1 MYKAKFKTAYLQ
13 REIPMDAVV
22 TGGDPLVVGEVVTV
36 EDGGD
41 GSPVLVKEV
50 SANSLS
56 EAIEKATHIIAQSDM
71 TMEYGHVPVENRDYR
86 YSPEVLAT
94 IEGANPLPNFDGFF
108 ESAQALTS
116 AMGNGTNGHT
126 ALVKT
131 DEHYTKYSSN
141 GTAYSNTN
149 VIATVKKVA
158 LFKITN
164 KDDVVIYNVGA

>member
-36 EDGGD
+36 DDRYDGT
-41 GSPVLVKEV
+41 PVVVKAV
-50 SANSLS
+50 SANTLA
-56 EAIEKATHIIAQSDM
+56 EATHIVAQSDM

-94 IEGANPLPNFDGFF
+94 IEGADPLPNFDGFF
-108 ESAQALTS
+108 ESVQALTT
-116 AMGNGTNGHT
+116 AMGNGTDGHT
-126 ALVKT
+126 ALVKI
-131 DEHYTKYSSN
+131 DGNYTKFSSN
-141 GTAYSNTN
+141 GSAYSNSN
-149 VIATVKKVA
+149 AIATVKKVA

-164 KDDVVIYNVGA
+164 KDDVVIYDAEA